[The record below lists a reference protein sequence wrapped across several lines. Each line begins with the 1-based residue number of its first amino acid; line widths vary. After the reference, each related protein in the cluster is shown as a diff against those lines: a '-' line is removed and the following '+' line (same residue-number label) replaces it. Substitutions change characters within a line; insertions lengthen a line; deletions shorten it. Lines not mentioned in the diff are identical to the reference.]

1 MTEII
6 ADSPKALEPGKWK
19 AGTASPLHMHL
30 QALARTVGGYAYRYS
45 NETRLHELMGQV
57 LLEAGVEHVREHIL
71 DQKNRADFF
80 LPPSGIVIEVKVDG
94 SFSEAMRQVDRYLH
108 LDAVKGVLLAST
120 QRWADDRL
128 KDRLSWQ
135 EKPFLM
141 VRLRRQTL

>member
-6 ADSPKALEPGKWK
+6 VDPPKELEPAKWK

-30 QALARTVGGYAYRYS
+30 QTLARTVGGYAYRYS

-80 LPPSGIVIEVKVDG
+80 LPASGIVIEVKVDG
-94 SFSEAMRQVDRYLH
+94 SFSEALRQVDRYLH